1 MGKYFGTD
9 GFRGRFG
16 TELTLEHALKIGQFL
31 GFYYKT
37 KGFQGIVI
45 GRDTRESGPFLKTAI
60 AKGINESG
68 MNVYDLDVIPT
79 PGVAYIAKSYTMPG
93 VVISA
98 SHNPYW
104 DNGIKLLN
112 ESGEKMEDSIILAV
126 EEFMDSTVT
135 DYKADT
141 VGQTIAFKAG
151 KDEYINHLVSKA
163 EDLTG
168 IHVLIDLAN
177 GAASEVAKEV
187 FKKLNADVE
196 FLNDAPNG
204 KNINDG
210 CGSTVMDF
218 VKHHSAGKN
227 LDVSFAYDGDADRC
241 LFLDEN
247 QNILSGDHVLYLC
260 GKELASKNELK
271 NNTVVATI
279 MSNLGLF
286 KALDKLNISYEKT
299 NVGDKNVYEC
309 MKANGYSIGGEQ
321 SGHIIFMDDAT
332 TGDGILTSIKILNI
346 LALKKQKLSSLLK
359 EFTEF
364 PQVLKNVIVKDKK
377 EVLKNTELNEFIK
390 EEENKLNGEGRVL
403 VRASGTEP
411 KIRVMVEAKTKE
423 ACQVIVDRI
432 IAKITELGYT
442 NN

>member
-9 GFRGRFG
+9 GFRGKFG
-16 TELTLEHALKIGQFL
+16 TELTVEHALKIGQFL

-37 KGFQGIVI
+37 KGYQGIVV

-60 AKGINESG
+60 AKGINEAG

-112 ESGEKMEDSIILAV
+112 ENGEKMEDSIILAV
-126 EEFMDSTVT
+126 EEFMDS
-135 DYKADT
+135 DNQNYKGDA
-141 VGQTIAFKAG
+141 VGQTISFQTG
-151 KDEYINHLVSKA
+151 IDEYINHLVSKA

-168 IHVLIDLAN
+168 INVVIDLAN
-177 GAASEVAKEV
+177 GAASKVAQEV
-187 FKKLNADVE
+187 FKKLNANVE
-196 FLNDAPNG
+196 FLNYNPNG

-210 CGSTVMDF
+210 CGSTVMEF
-218 VKHHSAGKN
+218 VKLHSENKN
-227 LDVSFAYDGDADRC
+227 LDASFAYDGDADRC

-247 QNILSGDHVLYLC
+247 HNILSGDHILYLC
-260 GKELASKNELK
+260 GKGLKENGELK

-309 MKANGYSIGGEQ
+309 MKQNDYSIGGEQ
-321 SGHIIFMDDAT
+321 SGHIIFMNDAT
-332 TGDGILTSIKILNI
+332 TGDGILTSIKILNVI
-346 LALKKQKLSSLLK
+346 AKTKQKLSTLLK
-359 EFTEF
+359 DFVEF

-377 EVLKNTELNEFIK
+377 EVLKNTELKEFIQK
-390 EEENKLNGEGRVL
+390 EEEKLNGEGRVL

-411 KIRVMVEAKTKE
+411 KIRVMVEAKTKDD
-423 ACQVIVDRI
+423 CQVIVDKI
-432 IAKITELGYT
+432 IAKIKELGYT
-442 NN
+442 AD

>member
-126 EEFMDSTVT
+126 EEFMDSTAT

-346 LALKKQKLSSLLK
+346 LALKKQ
-359 EFTEF
+359 
-364 PQVLKNVIVKDKK
+364 
-377 EVLKNTELNEFIK
+377 
-390 EEENKLNGEGRVL
+390 
-403 VRASGTEP
+403 
-411 KIRVMVEAKTKE
+411 
-423 ACQVIVDRI
+423 
-432 IAKITELGYT
+432 
-442 NN
+442 

>member
-126 EEFMDSTVT
+126 EEFMDSTAT

-377 EVLKNTELNEFIK
+377 EVLMNTELNEFIK

-423 ACQVIVDRI
+423 DCQVIVDRI